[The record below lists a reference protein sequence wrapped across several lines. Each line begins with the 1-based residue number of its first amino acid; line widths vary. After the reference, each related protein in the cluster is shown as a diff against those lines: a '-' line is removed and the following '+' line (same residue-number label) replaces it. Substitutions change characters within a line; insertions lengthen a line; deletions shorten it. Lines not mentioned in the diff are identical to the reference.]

1 MMRAFIL
8 SACLV
13 AGVVQAEPPAVSH
26 IFPAGGQRGTKVEVR
41 IGGFYLHGR
50 AGFEMTG
57 GGVQASPEVKGVEN
71 FWIEGPMILK
81 PESQGK
87 EDYPKDHAGDV
98 TIAREAMPG
107 VRHWHCRTSQGTTA
121 TMKFVVGDLNE
132 VIEHEMDGTPIP
144 EHVTLPVT
152 INGRIFPRED
162 VDLWT
167 FHADK
172 GQTISCSLAS
182 RSLGYPLEG
191 ALEIIA
197 PDGRAV
203 RDTRR
208 QTDGAGDP
216 TAVFTAHVAGEYTV
230 KVNDSGF
237 AGGPNFVY
245 RLTLQA
251 GPRVESIFPLGG
263 RRGETVKFSINGT
276 RTIALPL
283 NVTTGNALTQRIED
297 MGIVTLHVDD
307 LPELREHDSDSSA
320 NIFTLPAMLN
330 GCISHP
336 GETDVWSVDL
346 KKGQPLVLD
355 VIAAQIGSKLDSVL
369 TITDAAGKE
378 LARNDDRAD
387 GQPDSRLQ
395 FTAPADG
402 TCRISIADRFAARGG
417 PAFGYRLR
425 ATLADAPDFDI
436 TLSSDAV
443 NITRQ
448 TDAGAADPD
457 AKKKPAPKGTTLR
470 VTVTPLGSFAKDVKL
485 DVLGLPEGVTLDTP
499 VITAKQ
505 KFADIRFTAPPR
517 TKIQVANITI
527 RGTAELDGKTLT
539 HDATFP
545 TAFGEPRA
553 DHVRLAIAP
562 AVPFQ
567 HIGEYWVTNDQP
579 SGTTQS
585 KHFDLQRG
593 GFDGPLTVSLA
604 DRQGRCLQGLTAKP
618 MIVPPGA
625 TLFTYHV
632 LFPPDLELGRTNRVQ
647 LMLVGELT
655 DFDGTK
661 HTISHTS
668 FEQNEQIIS
677 VVSEGMLRLTT
688 SNTSYPAAAGTRVAV
703 PFTLLRN
710 PVVAKRPMRVELK
723 VPPHISGVSAKPVL
737 LPGDATQGTL
747 TIEFGAK
754 PGPFNMPLTVLA
766 QTADN
771 AEPPHA
777 AAAKIELVPASV
789 TAAKSSPRL

>member
-1 MMRAFIL
+1 MMRALVL
-8 SACLV
+8 SACLL
-13 AGVVQAEPPAVSH
+13 AGVAQAEPPSVSH

-41 IGGFYLHGR
+41 VGGFYLHGR
-50 AGFEMTG
+50 ASFEMTG
-57 GGVQASPEVKGVEN
+57 GGVQASPEVKNVEN

-87 EDYPKDHAGDV
+87 EDYPKDHAGEV
-98 TIAREAMPG
+98 TIARDAMPG
-107 VRHWHCRTSQGTTA
+107 VRHWHCGTSQGTTA
-121 TMKFVVGDLNE
+121 TMKFVVGDLPE
-132 VIEHEMDGTPIP
+132 VVEHEMDGTPIP
-144 EHVTLPVT
+144 ERVTLPVT

-167 FHADK
+167 FHVDK
-172 GQTISCSLAS
+172 GQTMSCSLAA
-182 RSLGYPLEG
+182 RSLGYPLEA

-197 PDGRAV
+197 PDGRTV
-203 RDTRR
+203 RDARR

-216 TAVFTAHVAGEYTV
+216 TAVFTAQAMGEYTV

-237 AGGPNFVY
+237 AGGPHFVY
-245 RLTLQA
+245 RLTLQS
-251 GPRVESIFPLGG
+251 GPRVESVFPLGG
-263 RRGETVKFSINGT
+263 RRGETVKFLINGT
-276 RTIALPL
+276 RPVALPL
-283 NVTTGNALTQRIED
+283 NLATGNALTQRIED
-297 MGIVTLHVDD
+297 MGIVTVHVDD
-307 LPELREHDSDSSA
+307 LPELREHASDTTA
-320 NIFTLPAMLN
+320 NVFTLPAMLN
-330 GCISHP
+330 GCIARP

-346 KKGQPLVLD
+346 KKGQRLVLD
-355 VIAAQIGSKLDSVL
+355 VIAAQLGSKLDSVL

-387 GQPDSRLQ
+387 GQSDSRLQ
-395 FTAPADG
+395 LTAPADG
-402 TCRISIADRFAARGG
+402 TYRISVADRFAARAG

-425 ATLADAPDFDI
+425 ATLADAPDFEL

-448 TDAGAADPD
+448 TEAEATDPD
-457 AKKKPAPKGTTLR
+457 TKKKPVPKGSALR
-470 VTVTPLGSFAKDVKL
+470 VTVTALGSFAKDVNL
-485 DVLGLPEGVTLDTP
+485 DVLGLPEGVTLDKP
-499 VITAKQ
+499 VINVKQ
-505 KFADIRFTAPPR
+505 KFTELRFTALPR
-517 TKIQVANITI
+517 TRIQVANLTI
-527 RGTAELDGKTLT
+527 RGTAEIDGKTIT

-553 DHVRLAIAP
+553 DHVRLGIAP
-562 AVPFQ
+562 PVPFK
-567 HIGEYWVTNDQP
+567 HIGEYWVTSGQS

-585 KHFDLQRG
+585 KHFELKRN
-593 GFDGPLTVSLA
+593 GFAGPITVSLA

-618 MIVPPGA
+618 MIIPPGA
-625 TLFTYHV
+625 NDFTYHV

-677 VVSEGMLRLTT
+677 VVSEGMFRLTT
-688 SNTSYPAAAGTRVAV
+688 SDASYPVVPGGRVAV
-703 PFTLLRN
+703 PFTLRRD
-710 PVVAKRPMRVELK
+710 PAVAKRPMRVELS
-723 VPPHISGVSAKPVL
+723 VPRHITGISAKPVL
-737 LPGDATQGTL
+737 LPGGETEGTL

-777 AAAKIELVPASV
+777 AAAKIDMVPSSA
-789 TAAKSSPRL
+789 TAAK